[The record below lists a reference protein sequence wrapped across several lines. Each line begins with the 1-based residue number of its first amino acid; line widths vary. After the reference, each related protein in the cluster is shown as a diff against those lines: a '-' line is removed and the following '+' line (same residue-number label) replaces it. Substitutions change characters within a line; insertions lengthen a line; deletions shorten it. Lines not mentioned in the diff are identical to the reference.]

1 MLQAISMV
9 QSSGLTRLL
18 QGVWGFKGTMRNL
31 GHQGFRVE
39 GFQVFGSLQ
48 EFGDTGSQG
57 FIGFRA

>member
-1 MLQAISMV
+1 MV